1 MAFIRRKGK
10 YFYLVHSIREKDGR
24 IKHINLAYLG
34 KVAKITPQIKAQV
47 TEKFPHISIDW
58 ESLLVREAKGVSER
72 SLKEVVEQPKAKFPK
87 EDERALK
94 GKERK
99 GRKVSKEDEEEWLE
113 WD

>member
-1 MAFIRRKGK
+1 MRMAFIRRKGK

-34 KVAKITPQIKAQV
+34 KAAKITPQIKAQV
-47 TEKFPHISIDW
+47 TDKFPHISIDW
-58 ESLLVREAKGVSER
+58 ESLLVRKAKGVSER
-72 SLKEVVEQPKAKFPK
+72 SLKEVVEQPKARFLK

-94 GKERK
+94 GK